1 MNYMKTVQNYFQDN
15 LEDGELQVNVD
26 NFDILEQA
34 LRLMDIED
42 DPIANQ
48 EIESSRKLKSL
59 FGFNNCEILNVIDG
73 FSSEDQENPRDTET
87 DYSEEEKIAT
97 ENFRMTAGNS
107 KERNWR
113 KFWHKT
119 GFRRFRNKKKKR

>member
-1 MNYMKTVQNYFQDN
+1 M
-15 LEDGELQVNVD
+15 QVNVD

-73 FSSEDQENPRDTET
+73 FSSEDQENPRDT
-87 DYSEEEKIAT
+87 
-97 ENFRMTAGNS
+97 N
-107 KERNWR
+107 
-113 KFWHKT
+113 
-119 GFRRFRNKKKKR
+119 